1 MVLDHESLDHPERFV
16 RKQPEPR
23 FYNPAAVYNPSRPA
37 CRRYAWIDEPEGTHH
52 DDTLIRE

>member
-23 FYNPAAVYNPSRPA
+23 FYNPSRGSTTRAARPA
-37 CRRYAWIDEPEGTHH
+37 DDRVDRRT
-52 DDTLIRE
+52 